1 VALKRGSLTNAQ
13 LKGLLQSTAQIS
25 SDYEKAQVL
34 IRIAEIYPAEA
45 AALPAFFDAANTVK
59 SDYEHSRVLLAMLR
73 GKSNAETL
81 KLTLKSAL
89 GIGSDYEK
97 ARVLLQVAAIGKD
110 DKTVREALVEAAR
123 NIHSDYERGRVLSAA
138 FK

>member
-1 VALKRGSLTNAQ
+1 
-13 LKGLLQSTAQIS
+13 LLQSTAQIS